1 MKPVDDANVAL
12 WLLPRDDIEAS
23 TGHHRA
29 MTLIPLPA
37 QPADT
42 PWPTADWPEGAPLP
56 APIANRLDAAFAA
69 EDVLGPTD
77 ALLIVQGGRIRFE
90 RYGVGKG
97 PDDTYPSWSKAKSI
111 TQALVGLAVAEGR
124 LDIHAPAPVAA
135 WRGDGD
141 PRGAITLDQLLRMS
155 SGLEFVEDYVPGSIS
170 HVIDMLFG
178 AGQADVAAYAAAL
191 PLIHPPGSQWAYA
204 SGTTNIIARI
214 LQDVL
219 GLNGEAFEAHMRSAL
234 FEPLGMKTPLPKF
247 DAAGTFIG
255 SSFCYASA
263 RDFAR
268 FGLLYLRGGV
278 WEGEPF
284 LPADWVDYARTPTP
298 VPRTEELGYGAQWWL
313 GLGGPGSFS
322 ANGYEGQYTLLVPD
336 LDLILVRHG
345 RTPLE
350 LKDNLAAWVRETV
363 QLLRTG

>member
-1 MKPVDDANVAL
+1 MAGLVS
-12 WLLPRDDIEAS
+12 LP
-23 TGHHRA
+23 G
-29 MTLIPLPA
+29 
-37 QPADT
+37 QPTDT
-42 PWPTADWPEGAPLP
+42 PWPTEAWPAGEAFPP
-56 APIANRLDAAFAA
+56 ALTARLDSAFDEATGI
-69 EDVLGPTD
+69 GPTD
-77 ALLIVQGGRIRFE
+77 ALLVIQGGRVRYE
-90 RYGVGKG
+90 RYGEGKG

-111 TQALVGLAVAEGR
+111 TQALVGLAVADGL
-124 LDIHAPAPVAA
+124 LDIHAPAPVEA
-135 WRGDGD
+135 WKGEGD

-155 SGLEFVEDYVPGSIS
+155 SGLEFVEDYVPGHIS

-178 AGQADVAAYAAAL
+178 AGQTDVAAYAAAL
-191 PLIHPPGSQWAYA
+191 PLAHPPGSQWSYA

-214 LQDVL
+214 LQNAL
-219 GLNGEAFEAHMRSAL
+219 GLNGEAFEAHMRTAL
-234 FEPLGMKTPLPKF
+234 FEPLGMKSPLPKF

-255 SSFCYASA
+255 SSFCFASA

-278 WEGEPF
+278 WEGQQV

-345 RTPLE
+345 RSPLE
-350 LKDNLAAWVRETV
+350 AKEALAAWVTQTV
-363 QLLRTG
+363 DLLRQD